1 MQEEATADVRRKH
14 IMILRDH
21 LYGTLGFD
29 DLKPHIVL
37 QFFELLSTFDGIEH
51 AKTKSYQLVSDKFSI
66 SVRTVAKLVKEY
78 EANEVFSKSKR
89 GAHPK
94 TIWALQN
101 EKARGLFTMKVREL
115 REHDPETA
123 K

>member
-1 MQEEATADVRRKH
+1 
-14 IMILRDH
+14 MILRDH
-21 LYGTLGFD
+21 LYGNLGFEE
-29 DLKPHIVL
+29 LKPHIVL
-37 QFFELLSTFDGIEH
+37 EYFELLSTFDGIEN
-51 AKTKSYQLVSDKFSI
+51 AKTKSYQLVSDKFLI

-101 EKARGLFTMKVREL
+101 EKARALFTVKVRKL
-115 REHDPETA
+115 REHD
-123 K
+123 